1 MLPKMKN
8 RRILAALLMTCLGW
22 MAVENV
28 RAEETLT
35 PPSQEVPFG
44 EHLVYKITWL
54 KIPVGTGEV
63 WVKEKTNLGGRE
75 VIHVV
80 GLIET
85 NKVLR
90 KIFPMHDEAHSWMD
104 ARTFESVQFEKKI
117 DELLINAHE
126 RTVFDR
132 EKGKGYFESFKT
144 GKKSEFK
151 VSVPVH
157 DVLSAFFWV
166 RRQLSGPDRPV
177 QTVVTVDQED
187 WMLEISGFRRE
198 TIEVRR
204 KKIDT
209 LRVEPMTREGGKERR
224 RKSGFNVTTDA
235 YRKPVRIVYKA
246 PFGPVVGTLVE
257 T

>member
-1 MLPKMKN
+1 MKN
-8 RRILAALLMTCLGW
+8 QRILAALLMTWLGW
-22 MAVENV
+22 IAVENV

-35 PPSQEVPFG
+35 PPSQEVPLG

-80 GLIET
+80 GILST

-132 EKGKGYFESFKT
+132 EKRKG
-144 GKKSEFK
+144 
-151 VSVPVH
+151 
-157 DVLSAFFWV
+157 
-166 RRQLSGPDRPV
+166 
-177 QTVVTVDQED
+177 
-187 WMLEISGFRRE
+187 
-198 TIEVRR
+198 
-204 KKIDT
+204 
-209 LRVEPMTREGGKERR
+209 
-224 RKSGFNVTTDA
+224 
-235 YRKPVRIVYKA
+235 
-246 PFGPVVGTLVE
+246 
-257 T
+257 